1 MANLRL
7 KEIPTWEEVQELWN
21 GVLDRFLPGAR
32 SLEEVANVR
41 RSLKAQGVKVE
52 GERFY
57 LGLREVVF
65 FGLLFSTGCRV
76 SELLSIRK
84 KDVNF
89 TRKVITVRQLKKRGE
104 KEVKREVLIPPQLEE
119 QLREYVIKEVK
130 GEETRLFEFSRQ
142 RAWQLVKRLTGE
154 VIGRELHPHAFRH
167 TFALQLLKT
176 TKDLEKVRRILG
188 HSNYDTLKVY
198 LDYTIE
204 DMKEELLSMFR
215 GSSNSI

>member
-7 KEIPTWEEVQELWN
+7 KEIPSWEEVNRLWSE
-21 GVLDRFLPGAR
+21 VLDRFLPEAR
-32 SLEEVANVR
+32 NLEDVANAR
-41 RSLKAQGVKVE
+41 RSLRAQGVKLE
-52 GERFY
+52 GGKLY

-65 FGLLFSTGCRV
+65 FGLLFFTGCRI
-76 SELLSIRK
+76 SELLSVRK
-84 KDVNF
+84 KDVNLI
-89 TRKVITVRQLKKRGE
+89 RKVLTIRQLKKRE
-104 KEVKREVLIPPQLEE
+104 DEVKREVLIPPQVEGYLK
-119 QLREYVIKEVK
+119 EYVIKEVK
-130 GEETRLFEFSRQ
+130 GEDSRLFKFSRQ

-204 DMKEELLSMFR
+204 DMKEELLSMF
-215 GSSNSI
+215 SDST